1 VNRASVFGMGPR
13 LTHGVLHGVGRDGL
27 EGAPRRR
34 PSGTPPTRWR
44 PFLGTAAAGP
54 APPQGTPPSARWAC
68 GCAASAS
75 TWPEGP
81 STRSGPCT
89 WNSACPAGAPTN
101 EDAHAESQAIFGSG
115 RGFDAPK
122 PGALLERFI
131 LAATDP
137 GGRVLD
143 PFAGS
148 GTTLAVAERTGQ
160 AWTGIELSVRVWSR
174 GAVGMWPWWSRHR
187 HCGQLAH
194 VEDAGD
200 GRGGGVLIENPSLD
214 C

>member
-1 VNRASVFGMGPR
+1 MA
-13 LTHGVLHGVGRDGL
+13 
-27 EGAPRRR
+27 A
-34 PSGTPPTRWR
+34 
-44 PFLGTAAAGP
+44 FLGDRGRWPSPTSGDTAKREMGLWLRRQRLDMAR
-54 APPQGTPPSARWAC
+54 GTIEPFRAVYL
-68 GCAASAS
+68 
-75 TWPEGP
+75 E
-81 STRSGPCT
+81 
-89 WNSACPAGAPTN
+89 SACAAGAPTN

-131 LAATDP
+131 LAATDL

-174 GAVGMWPWWSRHR
+174 GAVGMWPWWSGHR